1 MKKQK
6 IYLDTSVFIAEFN
19 KKDIRHETLNKF
31 FKEISSFKDV
41 ELCSSK
47 WALTELNNRLTKD
60 QIKELSITRY
70 IKDILDK
77 NKIRTIKLNILDM
90 HPRDH
95 YTFHDFFSD
104 LSKDLIKYKT
114 GKERPGL
121 GDIIHIRIMKNNRI
135 NTIITFDTHFENIP
149 GFKCWNLMKGLREE
163 K

>member
-1 MKKQK
+1 MKKQRV
-6 IYLDTSVFIAEFN
+6 YLDTSVFMAEFD
-19 KKDIRHETLNKF
+19 KKDIRHETLNNF
-31 FKEISSFKDV
+31 FKEITNLKDI
-41 ELCSSK
+41 ELCTSK

-60 QIKELSITRY
+60 QIKELKITKY

-77 NKIRTIKLNILDM
+77 NKIRTQKLKILNT
-90 HPRDH
+90 HPKEH

-121 GDIIHIRIMKNNRI
+121 GDIIHVRIMKNNRI
-135 NTIITFDTHFENIP
+135 STIITFDADFEKIS
-149 GFKCWNLMKGLREE
+149 GFTCLNLMKGLREE

>member
-6 IYLDTSVFIAEFN
+6 FYLDTSIFMAEFN
-19 KKDIRHETLNKF
+19 KKDFRHEILNKF
-31 FKEISSFKDV
+31 FKEIANIKDI
-41 ELCSSK
+41 ELCTSK

-60 QIKELSITRY
+60 QIKELKITKY
-70 IKDILDK
+70 IKNILDK
-77 NKIRTIKLNILDM
+77 NKIRTIKLKIIDV

-104 LSKDLIKYKT
+104 LAKDLIKYKT
-114 GKERPGL
+114 GKDRPGL

-135 NTIITFDTHFENIP
+135 NKIITFDKHFEVQ
-149 GFKCWNLMKGLREE
+149 GFTCWNLMKGLRKE